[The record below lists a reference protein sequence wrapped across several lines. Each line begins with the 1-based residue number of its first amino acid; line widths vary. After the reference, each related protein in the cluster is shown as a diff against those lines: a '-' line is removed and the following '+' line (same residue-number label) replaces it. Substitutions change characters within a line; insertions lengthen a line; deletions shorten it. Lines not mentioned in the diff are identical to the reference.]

1 MQAMDSSH
9 VALVS
14 FQLDESGFSSFRCDR
29 QITLGNFYLF
39 SRTQHRKPVKN
50 TQVRRKRRHHYPPG
64 RRRTFHCQI
73 HFRRTKFFYLTKE
86 NERFSEF
93 NLNLLQ
99 LDSEQLGIPDTEYS
113 SVVTLS
119 SAEFTKICRE
129 LSSLAETSI
138 N

>member
-1 MQAMDSSH
+1 
-9 VALVS
+9 
-14 FQLDESGFSSFRCDR
+14 
-29 QITLGNFYLF
+29 
-39 SRTQHRKPVKN
+39 
-50 TQVRRKRRHHYPPG
+50 
-64 RRRTFHCQI
+64 
-73 HFRRTKFFYLTKE
+73 
-86 NERFSEF
+86 
-93 NLNLLQ
+93 LNLLQ